1 VPWKYQA
8 VVKAAHWRSCL
19 TSMVGPPLRRDY
31 NGRDVTIS
39 LPGKTSLYQIMVF
52 AIFDTIKGSILLQL
66 LTSYEFALRP
76 LAHLE
81 VTFHILILLPSTP
94 LEVTL
99 QLVRILEVATSPF
112 TH

>member
-1 VPWKYQA
+1 
-8 VVKAAHWRSCL
+8 
-19 TSMVGPPLRRDY
+19 MEGPPLRRDY

-52 AIFDTIKGSILLQL
+52 AIFDTIKGSILLQP

-81 VTFHILILLPSTP
+81 VAFHMLPSTP